1 MGESLESREQ
11 KEYEPVGV
19 AVELLADPR
28 HPEHTQDQV
37 IGVEILG
44 GDSGIIAAIDGVG
57 SGKRDSA
64 YAAGIVRRSLKILSE
79 DITEIPSVEE
89 GKEILSKSLL
99 GCAPKIRNLQMERD
113 NEDADTVAAIGMVCE
128 SEGKRFLVI
137 ANVGDARIYEFD
149 VAHGLVKQLSHDHS
163 YVDLLVKN
171 GLIKPEEAFSYPGS
185 NIVTKTVGTLETVE
199 DINFDVIEIKE
210 DQIYIA
216 MSDGISDNFPPAEM
230 PTVLLSEFK
239 AAFDPTIKKVDLVKF
254 VRAVAAKARAVQQSS
269 ASYAK
274 MDDISIAALR
284 IPRKR

>member
-113 NEDADTVAAIGMVCE
+113 NKDADTVAAIGMVCE

-163 YVDLLVKN
+163 HLALLVQA
-171 GLIKPEEAFSYPGS
+171 GFMTPEEAFNAPGRMLVS
-185 NIVTKTVGTLETVE
+185 KTVGGLKTAEE
-199 DINFDVIEIKE
+199 INFDIIEIKE
-210 DQIYIA
+210 GRIYIA
-216 MSDGISDNFPPAEM
+216 MSDGISDNVPPAQM
-230 PTVLLSEFK
+230 STFLLTEFQ
-239 AAFDPTIKKVDLVKF
+239 AAFDPTIRNVDLGKF
-254 VRAVAAKARAVQQSS
+254 VRAVAAKARTIQQSS

-274 MDDISIAALR
+274 RDDISIAALR